1 MSEHYNY
8 AMRCAHWLYAMVVI
22 CTLSIGFYMVD
33 LPNEAKPQMYA
44 LHKSFGVLSF
54 FLLVLRIIIRRFS
67 YIPELPDSI
76 SQFER
81 ISAKIGVFIL
91 YILMLIMPMSGY
103 VMSVAG
109 GRDVYFFSFELPKL
123 LPINSQLSAIS
134 YLVHVNVCYIL
145 AAAIVLHILFA
156 IKHLIFDKVN
166 LFARIWRVESAN

>member
-1 MSEHYNY
+1 S
-8 AMRCAHWLYAMVVI
+8 APPSSSK
-22 CTLSIGFYMVD
+22 SI
-33 LPNEAKPQMYA
+33 A
-44 LHKSFGVLSF
+44 SFIFLFFSVFILVTYI
-54 FLLVLRIIIRRFS
+54 FLLTNIGSTIIYTIFDK
-67 YIPELPDSI
+67 DS
-76 SQFER
+76 
-81 ISAKIGVFIL
+81 FIL